1 MTRDAYIASRCAQR
15 EYSANTVDMLYFI
28 SAVAV
33 VEAHPMRGDRL
44 CSYQPS

>member
-1 MTRDAYIASRCAQR
+1 MTRDAYIASRCATQ
-15 EYSANTVDMLYFI
+15 EYSANIAIVLCFV

-33 VEAHPMRGDRL
+33 VEAHPMRGDRP